1 MSSTKITQLSP
12 YIMAYLDYLAQN
24 YPTTIQCT
32 SHSAAV
38 RFRLKL
44 NTARRGMC
52 QEFPEKAEVLS
63 QMMFSIGPESSSIQ
77 VRARGSEE
85 QVFQELSE
93 LPGTLIQDQ
102 IQEYTEY
109 LNWKETMEGE
119 LKPEPVPT
127 LEVQESKTAQPAQ
140 VEPPK
145 EIDYMKRI
153 LNQ

>member
-1 MSSTKITQLSP
+1 MPSTKITQLSP

-24 YPTTIQCT
+24 YPVTIQCT

-44 NTARRGMC
+44 NTARRIMC
-52 QEFPEKAEVLS
+52 QEFPEKAEILNQV
-63 QMMFSIGPESSSIQ
+63 MFSIGAESFDIQ

-102 IQEYTEY
+102 IQEYTTY
-109 LNWKETMEGE
+109 LNRKEEQE
-119 LKPEPVPT
+119 SEPEPSPVLTPEV
-127 LEVQESKTAQPAQ
+127 LEPKSTQI
-140 VEPPK
+140 EPP
-145 EIDYMKRI
+145 EELDYMKRI